1 MKKIV
6 FASTN
11 KHKIQEVK
19 EILSDYEV
27 LSLADIG
34 FNDEIDETG
43 TTTAENSKIKA
54 LAVRQFL
61 DNNGERNVA
70 VIADDAGLFVESLNG
85 EPGVYSAR
93 YAGNHDDEANRQ
105 KILKNM
111 QGKENRTAYFECTIC
126 YADENQVKEFT
137 GRTYGQITTEK
148 IGSDA
153 FGYDCLFL
161 SDDLH
166 KTFGQSTDDEKNSVS
181 HRGRALKLLKDWL
194 KNN

>member
-1 MKKIV
+1 MEKIV

-11 KHKIQEVK
+11 KHKIHEVK
-19 EILSDYEV
+19 EILSNYDV

-34 FNDEIDETG
+34 FTEEIDETG

-54 LAVRQFL
+54 LAVRKFL
-61 DNNGERNVA
+61 NEKGDFETPVL
-70 VIADDAGLFVESLNG
+70 ADDAGLFIESLNG

-93 YAGNHDDEANRQ
+93 YAGNHDNESNRQ
-105 KILKNM
+105 KVLKNM

-126 YADENQVKEFT
+126 YAGKDIIKEFV
-137 GRTYGQITTEK
+137 GRTYGKITTEK

-153 FGYDCLFL
+153 FGYDCLFF

-166 KTFGQSTDDEKNSVS
+166 KTFGQATDDEKNSVS
-181 HRGRALKLLKDWL
+181 HRGRALELLKEWL
-194 KNN
+194 HSN

>member
-1 MKKIV
+1 MGKIV

-11 KHKIQEVK
+11 KHKIHEVK
-19 EILSDYEV
+19 EILSNYDV

-34 FNDEIDETG
+34 FTEEIDETG

-54 LAVRQFL
+54 LAVRKFL
-61 DNNGERNVA
+61 NEKGDFETPVL
-70 VIADDAGLFVESLNG
+70 ADDAGLFIESLNG

-93 YAGNHDDEANRQ
+93 YAGNHDNEANRQ
-105 KILKNM
+105 KVLKNM

-126 YADENQVKEFT
+126 YAGKDIIKEFV
-137 GRTYGQITTEK
+137 GRTYGKITTEK

-153 FGYDCLFL
+153 FGYDCLFF

-166 KTFGQSTDDEKNSVS
+166 KTFGQATDDEKNSVS
-181 HRGRALKLLKDWL
+181 HRGRALELLKEWL
-194 KNN
+194 HSN

>member
-11 KHKIQEVK
+11 KHKIHEVK
-19 EILSDYEV
+19 EILSNYDV

-34 FNDEIDETG
+34 FTEEIDETG

-54 LAVRQFL
+54 LAVRKFL
-61 DNNGERNVA
+61 NEKGDFETPVL
-70 VIADDAGLFVESLNG
+70 ADDAGLFIESLNG

-93 YAGNHDDEANRQ
+93 YAGNHDNEANRQ
-105 KILKNM
+105 MVFKNM

-126 YADENQVKEFT
+126 YAGKDVIKEFV
-137 GRTYGQITTEK
+137 GRTYGKITTEK

-153 FGYDCLFL
+153 FGYDCLFF

-166 KTFGQSTDDEKNSVS
+166 KTFGQATDDEKNSVS
-181 HRGRALKLLKDWL
+181 HRGRALELLKEWL
-194 KNN
+194 HLN

>member
-1 MKKIV
+1 MEKIV

-11 KHKIQEVK
+11 KHKIHEVK
-19 EILSDYEV
+19 EILSNYDV

-34 FNDEIDETG
+34 FTEEIDETG

-54 LAVRQFL
+54 LAVRKFL
-61 DNNGERNVA
+61 NEKGDFETPVL
-70 VIADDAGLFVESLNG
+70 ADDAGLFIESLNG

-93 YAGNHDDEANRQ
+93 YAGNHDNESNRQ
-105 KILKNM
+105 KVLKNM

-126 YADENQVKEFT
+126 YAGKDVIKEFV
-137 GRTYGQITTEK
+137 GRTYGKITTEK

-153 FGYDCLFL
+153 FGYDCLFF

-166 KTFGQSTDDEKNSVS
+166 KTFGQATDDEKNSVS
-181 HRGRALKLLKDWL
+181 HRGRALELLKEWL
-194 KNN
+194 HSN

>member
-1 MKKIV
+1 MEKIV

-11 KHKIQEVK
+11 KHKIHEVK
-19 EILSDYEV
+19 EILSNYDV

-34 FNDEIDETG
+34 FTEEIDETG

-54 LAVRQFL
+54 LAVRKFL
-61 DNNGERNVA
+61 NEKGDFETPVL
-70 VIADDAGLFVESLNG
+70 ADDAGLFIESLNG

-93 YAGNHDDEANRQ
+93 YAGNHDNESNRQ
-105 KILKNM
+105 KVLKNM

-126 YADENQVKEFT
+126 YAGKDVVKEFV
-137 GRTYGQITTEK
+137 GRTYGKITTEK

-153 FGYDCLFL
+153 FGYDCLFF

-166 KTFGQSTDDEKNSVS
+166 KTFGQATDDEKNSVS
-181 HRGRALKLLKDWL
+181 HRGRALELLKEWL
-194 KNN
+194 HSN

>member
-1 MKKIV
+1 MEKIV

-11 KHKIQEVK
+11 KHKIHEVK
-19 EILSDYEV
+19 EILSNYEV

-34 FNDEIDETG
+34 FTEEIDETG

-54 LAVRQFL
+54 LAVRKFL
-61 DNNGERNVA
+61 NEKGDFETPVL
-70 VIADDAGLFVESLNG
+70 ADDAGLFIESLNG

-93 YAGNHDDEANRQ
+93 YAGNHDNEANRQ
-105 KILKNM
+105 KVLKNM

-126 YADENQVKEFT
+126 YAGKDVIKEFV
-137 GRTYGQITTEK
+137 GRTYGKITTEK

-153 FGYDCLFL
+153 FGYDCLFF

-166 KTFGQSTDDEKNSVS
+166 KTFGQATDDEKNSVS
-181 HRGRALKLLKDWL
+181 HRGRALELLKEWL
-194 KNN
+194 HSN

>member
-1 MKKIV
+1 MEKIV

-11 KHKIQEVK
+11 KHKIHEVK
-19 EILSDYEV
+19 EILSNYDV

-34 FNDEIDETG
+34 FTEEIDETG

-54 LAVRQFL
+54 LAVRKFL
-61 DNNGERNVA
+61 NEKGDFETPVL
-70 VIADDAGLFVESLNG
+70 ADDAGLFIESLNG

-93 YAGNHDDEANRQ
+93 YAGNHDNEANRQ
-105 KILKNM
+105 KVLKNM

-126 YADENQVKEFT
+126 YAGKDVIKEFV
-137 GRTYGQITTEK
+137 GRTYGKITTEK

-153 FGYDCLFL
+153 FGYDCLFF

-166 KTFGQSTDDEKNSVS
+166 KTFGQATDDEKNSVS
-181 HRGRALKLLKDWL
+181 HRGRALELLKEWL
-194 KNN
+194 HSN

>member
-1 MKKIV
+1 MEKIV

-11 KHKIQEVK
+11 KHKIHEVK
-19 EILSDYEV
+19 EILSNYDV

-34 FNDEIDETG
+34 FTEEIDETG

-54 LAVRQFL
+54 LAVRKFL
-61 DNNGERNVA
+61 NEKGDFETPVL
-70 VIADDAGLFVESLNG
+70 ADDAGLFIESLNG

-93 YAGNHDDEANRQ
+93 YAGNHDNEANRQ
-105 KILKNM
+105 MVLKNM

-126 YADENQVKEFT
+126 YAGKDVIKEFV
-137 GRTYGQITTEK
+137 GRTYGKITTEK

-153 FGYDCLFL
+153 FGYDCLFF

-166 KTFGQSTDDEKNSVS
+166 KTFGQATDDEKNSVS
-181 HRGRALKLLKDWL
+181 HRGRALELLKEWL
-194 KNN
+194 HLN